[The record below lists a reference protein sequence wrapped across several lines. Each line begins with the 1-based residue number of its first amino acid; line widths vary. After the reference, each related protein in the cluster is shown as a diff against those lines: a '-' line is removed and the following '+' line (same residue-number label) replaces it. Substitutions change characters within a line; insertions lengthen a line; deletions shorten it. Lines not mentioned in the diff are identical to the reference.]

1 MKRGYGI
8 AAAVLAAACLVLWG
22 SRRSG
27 LDGPAEQWKLS
38 DFSECLSPLGDTQRE
53 EYPLAE
59 GTGEENT
66 VLVLRGAEDCP
77 SIYIVAGLHGDEE
90 AGWRAGNLLK
100 EADLRAGTVYI
111 LSPANRYGA
120 QNGQRKTESDRDL
133 NRNFPGSADGW
144 DAQRIANAIYC
155 DISSKQPDLVLDLH
169 EARQWNDG
177 SDELGNSLICQDMQ
191 PVADL
196 VWGLLEASA
205 DGQLHGSALDLFG
218 SPPVGSRNRTL
229 TLEAGIPVITVET
242 SRAEP
247 LPQRVKNQLEI
258 AEYVLKNQGL
268 R

>member
-66 VLVLRGAEDCP
+66 VLVLRGAEDGP

-133 NRNFPGSADGW
+133 NRNFPGSVDGW

-169 EARQWNDG
+169 EARAGEGERDA
-177 SDELGNSLICQDMQ
+177 LGNSLICQSLDGIG
-191 PVADL
+191 DL
-196 VWGLLEASA
+196 VLDAILASEAGELCS
-205 DGQLHGSALDLFG
+205 GALTLYG
-218 SPPVGSRNRTL
+218 SPPVGSLNRTVTEDL
-229 TLEAGIPVITVET
+229 GIPVITVET
-242 SRAEP
+242 FRDEP
-247 LPQRVKNQLEI
+247 LAQRVRNHLEFLQ
-258 AEYVLKNQGL
+258 YVLEYYGL